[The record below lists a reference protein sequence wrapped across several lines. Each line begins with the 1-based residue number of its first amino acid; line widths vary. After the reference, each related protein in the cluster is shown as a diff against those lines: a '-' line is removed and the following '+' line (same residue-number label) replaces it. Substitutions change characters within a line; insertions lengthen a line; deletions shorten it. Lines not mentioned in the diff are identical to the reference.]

1 MKTTFN
7 KVLGKNIKSRRT
19 GLGMTQMQLAVST
32 SIDMSFIS
40 RLERG
45 VVNSSVES
53 LIKISDALGCNV
65 IDIIPKTNYPKK
77 ELKK

>member
-7 KVLGKNIKSRRT
+7 KVLGKNVKTRRKD
-19 GLGMTQMQLAVST
+19 LELTQMQLATST
-32 SIDMSFIS
+32 SLDLSFIS

-53 LIKISDALGCNV
+53 LIKISDALGCNA
-65 IDIIPKTNYPKK
+65 IDLMPKTNYPKK
-77 ELKK
+77 EL